1 MSFITPVIAAVLQAS
16 SQTIDKVTLNIKK
29 VTYKNYTA
37 ISFPLIFIFNL
48 IIFLIFRPELSLNL
62 FSGIFLPLL
71 IVSVI
76 LGIGTNII
84 YYKALKKEKLGEMQ
98 TIGLL
103 NRVPLILFA
112 GLFFIDERNPVT
124 ITLALVSAFAIV
136 WSHWEKHHF
145 HLAKR
150 TWPFLIW
157 TLAISPFGGLIS
169 KKLLEIWNPISLQLV
184 ISAVEAIVFFS
195 IFRKSLAKTPGKAI
209 PFLIATNLLT
219 SIAWI
224 LYFFSYK
231 SQGIVFTVLV
241 FSIQPLLTY
250 FASLFLLK
258 EKPHWKKITAFI
270 IVLASIAISQIF

>member
-1 MSFITPVIAAVLQAS
+1 MPFITPVISAILQAS
-16 SQTIDKVTLNIKK
+16 SQTIDKITLNIKK
-29 VTYKNYTA
+29 VTYKNYTV

-62 FSGIFLPLL
+62 FHGIFLPL
-71 IVSVI
+71 IIISVA
-76 LGIGTNII
+76 LGVGTNII
-84 YYKALKKEKLGEMQ
+84 YYKALKNEKLGEMQ

-112 GLFFIDERNPVT
+112 GIFFIDERNPLT
-124 ITLALVSAFAIV
+124 IALALVAALAII

-157 TLAISPFGGLIS
+157 TLAIAPFGGLIA

-184 ISAVEAIVFFS
+184 ISAAEAIFFLILFSKS
-195 IFRKSLAKTPGKAI
+195 IGKTPRKAI

-224 LYFFSYK
+224 LYFFSYQ